1 MTGDSGRSLDGL
13 FHSVTSEAELR
24 YGVNILPAGR
34 RRDTLSLVKGDAAH
48 RSGRLPIARS
58 TRLRSVLALPGV
70 PGASTVPL
78 VCRSSTTTTMCAR
91 VASQGLMRCV
101 SLDHT
106 RFRVRRH
113 FIGWPAIRRRR
124 RLEPFPLRLSP

>member
-1 MTGDSGRSLDGL
+1 MTGGSGRSLDGL
-13 FHSVTSEAELR
+13 FHSVTSAAELR

-58 TRLRSVLALPGV
+58 TRLRPVLALPGV

-78 VCRSSTTTTMCAR
+78 VCRSSTTTTMGTRTA
-91 VASQGLMRCV
+91 V
-101 SLDHT
+101 S
-106 RFRVRRH
+106 
-113 FIGWPAIRRRR
+113 G
-124 RLEPFPLRLSP
+124 